1 MSFSIY
7 LFAVFFYLLFFFS
20 AFLQGARELQALR
33 KNKMLTFGLSFRSL
47 STRKSK
53 KKKRYTFAYLE
64 SVSRGVKRGEKLLQ
78 LGVGGGMKAS
88 AAVWKCLRDS
98 KEAHPVWYHL
108 SRKPV
113 EHHELPRLID
123 ETREEAA
130 AVAAEVARDGELLAA
145 ARDAERRRLRAE
157 ATAVAAVG
165 TLRAD
170 SATDHEI
177 ELALPRPGKGGGGG
191 GAPALDPSRAVE
203 A

>member
-1 MSFSIY
+1 MKI
-7 LFAVFFYLLFFFS
+7 
-20 AFLQGARELQALR
+20 
-33 KNKMLTFGLSFRSL
+33 
-47 STRKSK
+47 
-53 KKKRYTFAYLE
+53 RYTFAYLE

-88 AAVWKCLRDS
+88 AAVWQCLRDS
-98 KEAHPVWYHL
+98 KESHPVWDHL
-108 SRKPV
+108 ARKPV

-145 ARDAERRRLRAE
+145 ARDAERQRRRAE
-157 ATAVAAVG
+157 EAAAAASAAAQAQAQAAAGADAASGAG

-170 SATDHEI
+170 SALDHEF
-177 ELALPRPGKGGGGG
+177 EMAMPRPGKGVGGGRVPEEIDS
-191 GAPALDPSRAVE
+191 ARAVE